1 MNDKNTKHQILHIV
15 SNQITCNSC
24 GDTIF
29 SAHRHDMVSCSC
41 EKVAVDGG
49 NSYLR
54 RLGDANGYTE
64 QCIILPEDLV
74 MDIVKGAEWAVDTGR
89 NPLGI
94 TYAVLRAIRD
104 SGYQVTG
111 KD

>member
-15 SNQITCNSC
+15 SNQITCKSC

-41 EKVAVDGG
+41 GEVAVDGG
-49 NSYLR
+49 NHYLR
-54 RLGDANGYTE
+54 RVGGRSSYTE
-64 QCIILPEDLV
+64 QSIALPEDLV

-104 SGYQVTG
+104 SGYQVTE

>member
-1 MNDKNTKHQILHIV
+1 MSNEQQRMHIV

-41 EKVAVDGG
+41 GEVAVDGG

-54 RLGDANGYTE
+54 RVGNRSDYTE
-64 QCIILPEDLV
+64 QSITLPEELV
-74 MDIVKGAEWAVDTGR
+74 NNIVKSAEWAVETGR
-89 NPLGI
+89 NSLGI